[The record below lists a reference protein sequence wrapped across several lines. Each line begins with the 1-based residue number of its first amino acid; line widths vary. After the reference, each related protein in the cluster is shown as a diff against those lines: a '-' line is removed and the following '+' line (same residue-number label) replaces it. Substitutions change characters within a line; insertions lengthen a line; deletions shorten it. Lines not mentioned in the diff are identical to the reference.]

1 MSNLTSFILTLASS
15 FVFIWGYY
23 FLIKKWPKFH
33 ASLFGKVLKVLYAF
47 ILLIAITISLTAA
60 YYSFDNYWEDDR
72 LRVVTEFQ
80 GVKLGWSKDEVLFRK
95 GEPTSID
102 ADNKNQE
109 LIYGA
114 MTVLLDKNKVI
125 AIQYECNL
133 EEYIHE
139 KVGGISC
146 NDDIDR
152 IINQYGEAK
161 NTEVSDDKLRRLY
174 NYPKYNLAFALS
186 KSKVDLLTVTDSKN
200 LPEGYKFKSYPW
212 EGYTLID
219 EEQAKSNDDYSD
231 IAKYG
236 GRVIEDDKSNKE
248 KPNTNEENAEYQAM
262 YDAEK
267 TDGFE
272 PDAYLA
278 EKAAKLN
285 SSSTKHESSNTKQ
298 MPKTELG
305 LTDVD
310 YDPFNLE
317 LDHCAPDIEKTERL
331 RRLALKG
338 AVRETGYQTYSTGN
352 YEIVFNSN
360 SLYRCK

>member
-1 MSNLTSFILTLASS
+1 MSNLTSFILALASS
-15 FVFIWGYY
+15 FVFIWGFY

-33 ASLFGKVLKVLYAF
+33 TSLFGKVLKVLYAF

-102 ADNKNQE
+102 EDNKNQE

-133 EEYIHE
+133 VKYSYE

-186 KSKVDLLTVTDSKN
+186 KSKVDLLTVIDSKN
-200 LPEGYKFKSYPW
+200 SPKGYTFKSYPW
-212 EGYTLID
+212 EDYQLTD
-219 EEQAKSNDDYSD
+219 EQQANSNVENSD

-236 GRVIEDDKSNKE
+236 WRFIEDDKSNKE
-248 KPNTNEENAEYQAM
+248 KPITDEENAKSQAK

-267 TDGFE
+267 ADGFDS
-272 PDAYLA
+272 DAYLA
-278 EKAAKLN
+278 KKAAELN
-285 SSSTKHESSNTKQ
+285 SSSTKHENNNTKQ
-298 MPKTELG
+298 TPKTEFG
-305 LTDVD
+305 LIEVD
-310 YDPFNLE
+310 YDPFE
-317 LDHCAPDIEKTERL
+317 VDHCAPDIEKAERL

-338 AVRETGYQTYSTGN
+338 VVRETGYQTYTTGN
-352 YEIVFNSN
+352 YEIVFSGN
-360 SLYRCK
+360 SLYRCR